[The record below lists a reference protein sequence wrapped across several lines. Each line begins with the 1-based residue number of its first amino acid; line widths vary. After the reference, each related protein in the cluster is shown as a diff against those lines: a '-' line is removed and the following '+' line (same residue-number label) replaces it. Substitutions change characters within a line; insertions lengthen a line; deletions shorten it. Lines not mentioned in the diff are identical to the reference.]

1 MKLYTYDA
9 APSPQRVALFMKYKG
24 ITIDT
29 QQIDMTAGEH
39 LGDEY
44 RAIVPDQTVPA
55 LVLDD
60 GTVLSEVIG
69 IIAYLEALYPETP
82 LLGRTP
88 LEKAMITSWNS
99 KIYSML
105 YSSIADALRNTSP
118 GFKGRA
124 LPGPLDLEQIPELA
138 ERGKIRINWAWKELN
153 RELAK
158 RQFIAGDK
166 FSFADIDLLVAV
178 GFSGWVKCKPPEEL
192 TRLHEYITRA
202 TAELG

>member
-1 MKLYTYDA
+1 
-9 APSPQRVALFMKYKG
+9 
-24 ITIDT
+24 
-29 QQIDMTAGEH
+29 
-39 LGDEY
+39 
-44 RAIVPDQTVPA
+44 
-55 LVLDD
+55 
-60 GTVLSEVIG
+60 
-69 IIAYLEALYPETP
+69 
-82 LLGRTP
+82 
-88 LEKAMITSWNS
+88 
-99 KIYSML
+99 ML